1 MTTDRYTDFGVSAA
15 QYADGTYLEK
25 VQDWHASNS
34 PWKAS
39 KVLQMMERNRL
50 TFDSICDVGCG
61 AGQVLVEM
69 QKKLKTDVPLAGF
82 DISPQA
88 IEIAKSKE
96 NANLKFYN
104 DDFLKAKVAST
115 DLILLLDVFEHV
127 PDYLGFLDALRKKT
141 KWIIFHIPLDMGA
154 WDILRKSN
162 YMLFMQKTY
171 GHLHYFSKET
181 ALATLS
187 DVGYD
192 VVDYFYTSDDEI
204 FHPPRALERINSQ
217 IRKNVYRLS
226 SGLAA
231 AIFSHSNLMVLARGD
246 QE

>member
-15 QYADGTYLEK
+15 QYTDGTYLEK

-69 QKKLKTDVPLAGF
+69 QKKIKTDVPLAGF